1 MASETSPRAGRA
13 LVGLLLL
20 TAGCSPAKKTP
31 PPQEEVQALLQQIAE
46 TERREAEADVNPNL
60 GVKVTWQI
68 DSVEVQPQ
76 PGNEAAPYKGTVRFI
91 VESQTP
97 ELDGVVTERVQSE
110 YEYLWD
116 LESGAWV
123 LQ

>member
-1 MASETSPRAGRA
+1 MAPHYRFRFVTVL
-13 LVGLLLL
+13 LVI
-20 TAGCSPAKKTP
+20 AAACSPSKKAP
-31 PPQEEVQALLQQIAE
+31 PPQEEVAGLLRQIAE

-60 GVKVTWQI
+60 GVTVKWEV
-68 DSVEVQPQ
+68 DSVEVRPQ
-76 PGNEAAPYKGTVRFI
+76 PENEAAPYAGTIRFI

-97 ELDGVVTERVQSE
+97 ELDDVVTERFEST